1 MSEQRPTAPSGTEE
15 SPTEES
21 RRHRIPGY
29 ALFAAVMMVIV
40 GIFQVI
46 SALAAILENHL
57 YLALG
62 DHLFGLDVATWGW
75 IHLLIGLLVAAAGV
89 LVYTG
94 RLWGTT
100 TGIIVAAVS
109 AIENFMFL
117 PYYAIWSLV
126 IIALDVVVIWVLAI
140 YGFRTTEPPRRATGF
155 RQGGATAP

>member
-15 SPTEES
+15 SP
-21 RRHRIPGY
+21 RGAVGY
-29 ALFAAVMMVIV
+29 ALFAAVMMVTV

-62 DHLFGLDVATWGW
+62 DYLFRLNVATWGW
-75 IHLLIGLLVAAAGV
+75 IHLVIGLLVAAAGV

-94 RLWGTT
+94 RLWATT
-100 TGIIVAAVS
+100 TGIVVAAVS

-140 YGFRTTEPPRRATGF
+140 YGFRTTDAPRRATGV
-155 RQGGATAP
+155 RQGGAAAP